1 MPVSKGYVDYVLDQL
16 SCLGQIAHKRMFGG
30 VGLYFDGLFFALIDD
45 DILYF
50 KVDDNTRRRYEAAR
64 AKPFQPGGEGPS
76 QSGYYSLPINVLEH
90 LDQLKVWANESVEV
104 ARRKASSKKP
114 PTRRPKR

>member
-1 MPVSKGYVDYVLDQL
+1 MPVSKEYIDYVLDQL
-16 SCLGQIAHKRMFGG
+16 SCLGPIAHKRMFGG

-64 AKPFQPGGEGPS
+64 TKPFQPGGVASS
-76 QSGYYSLPINVLEH
+76 QSGYYSLPVNVLED
-90 LDQLKVWANESVEV
+90 LDQLRTWGKEAVEV

-114 PTRRPKR
+114 RTRQRK